1 MVFSYLSY
9 SMPRCS
15 MSSKRL
21 TMLLTVICLCL
32 AAATATAQSG
42 EGAETE
48 ATTEELTSR
57 VKSISLRFSGGR
69 YAGTTYLDLPI
80 IDDRAQLADGS
91 NNVMLFNGEELNLG
105 TERPENGFDAP
116 IKEIDAGEIFRANV
130 GFYLSDSFHIDL
142 NVSYTRS
149 KAILSMAR
157 FEDDLFMERVYGSD
171 LDQWY
176 EGFYDESSYLG
187 GSEDGDFKSYMGGI
201 SLAYDAHALRT
212 LGLTPFFGTGFGGI
226 INRFSVLEDKTALY
240 FQLFGG
246 LILPITEGFQVNAQ
260 FAATTFAFPTEEVS
274 YSEQVTTMTGTL
286 GITMLFDVKPIH

>member
-1 MVFSYLSY
+1 
-9 SMPRCS
+9 

-21 TMLLTVICLCL
+21 MMLLTLTCACL
-32 AAATATAQSG
+32 AAAPAPAQT
-42 EGAETE
+42 EAETAPE
-48 ATTEELTSR
+48 VTTEELTSM
-57 VKSISLRFSGGR
+57 VKSISIRLSGGY
-69 YAGTTYLDLPI
+69 YAGATFLNLPI

-91 NNVMLFNGEELNLG
+91 NTVMLFNGEELNLG
-105 TERPENGFDAP
+105 TERPENGFDSP

-149 KAILSMAR
+149 RALLSLAR
-157 FEDDLFMERVYGSD
+157 FEDDVFVERVYGNE

-176 EGFYDESSYLG
+176 EGFYDETSYAG
-187 GSEDGDFKSYMGGI
+187 GSEDARFKSYMGGI
-201 SLAYDAHALRT
+201 SLAYDAHAIKT

-246 LILPITEGFQVNAQ
+246 LTLPLTDSFHVNAQ
-260 FAATTFAFPTEEVS
+260 FSATTFAFPTEEVN

-286 GITMLFDVKPIH
+286 GITLLFDVKPIY